1 MKRIKDIVVTT
12 LCLLIIIGTVSVEA
26 SNYTTFVF
34 TKKDVDSNTYTSIK
48 STTKLYDSNIS
59 TVKITNI
66 YKANGS
72 ASNYKYVWVKVSG
85 GTGTKVQKGSWYDL
99 PVSGE
104 YAKKWRIVTL
114 SAKGN
119 NAALDCQVSGNWI
132 AY

>member
-1 MKRIKDIVVTT
+1 MKKIKNIIITT
-12 LCLLIIIGTVSVEA
+12 LCLLVIIGTVSVEA
-26 SNYTTFVF
+26 SNYTTFAF
-34 TKKDVDSNTYTSIK
+34 NKKYVDSNTYTEIM

-59 TVKITNI
+59 TVKISNI
-66 YKANGS
+66 YKANGDKS
-72 ASNYKYVWVKVSG
+72 TYKYLWVKVRG
-85 GTGTKVQKGSWYDL
+85 GTATKIQKGSWYDL